1 MDEKPFPIVDIQLLE
16 ALIEQFPNRCPKR
29 DDPDRVIWIKVG
41 HQEIIEFLKVK
52 FKEQNENILNSK
64 VT

>member
-16 ALIEQFPNRCPKR
+16 ALKERFPNRCPSR
-29 DDPDRVIWIKVG
+29 SDSYDLIKIKIG
-41 HQEIIEFLKVK
+41 HQEVIDFLEKE
-52 FKEQNENILNSK
+52 FKEQNENILDRK